1 MATVRRLPLYWTVF
15 SGGGVLMALEIL
27 ASRILAPYFG
37 NSVYVWGSIIS
48 VFLAAL
54 SVGYYF
60 GGKIADRKPDLSGLA
75 WMVLL
80 AAASVGV
87 LLVVGPRLAST
98 FGEITDGSPWGTLV
112 AAAVLFIPPSVL
124 FATLSP
130 YAVRLA
136 AQDLE
141 RLGGTAG
148 RLYAVSTVGSL
159 LGTLGCTFGMI
170 PYLELDSSLALLLAV
185 TSATVLVPALAAP
198 RSGRVVV
205 ALALALLVAAV
216 VVRPHPPRVAGLVY
230 ERITPYQTLRVL
242 DEGEVRVLESDR
254 VRHGAI
260 RRTDGEMVL
269 RYGRSFPAALLLSP
283 DIESVLVVGM
293 GAGSVAEYFRSR
305 IPTME
310 LDFVDVDPAVPEVAR
325 RFMGFEEG
333 PGVRVHVM
341 DGRRFLET
349 TGRRWDLIV
358 TDAYIGLSVPFHLTT
373 REYLELARDHLTER
387 GVFALNLAAG
397 LEHPFSRAMAR
408 TVAAV
413 FPRVY
418 LFHAP
423 GSGNVLVFGTR
434 GDHEVTPGEMARF
447 ADRAETRLLD
457 GAELDP
463 SLADLRAFRIRGGL
477 DFSGVPILSDR
488 FAPVDRLIHMT
499 ADEIPQ
505 AEGDA
510 APGGRPEELAGAA
523 R

>member
-1 MATVRRLPLYWTVF
+1 MPRLPLYCTVF

-27 ASRILAPYFG
+27 ASRILAPHFG

-60 GGKIADRKPDLSGLA
+60 GGRIADRKPDLSGLA

-98 FGEITDGSPWGTLV
+98 FGELTDGSPWGTLV

-136 AQDLE
+136 ARDLD

-170 PYLELDSSLALLLAV
+170 PYLELGSSLALLLAV
-185 TSATVLVPALAAP
+185 TSATVLVPAVSAP
-198 RSGRVVV
+198 KSERAPVVL

-216 VVRPHPPRVAGLVY
+216 VVRPEPPRVAGLVY
-230 ERITPYQTLRVL
+230 ERITPYQTLRVV
-242 DEGEVRVLESDR
+242 DDGEVRVLESDR

-269 RYGRSFPAALLLSP
+269 AYGRALPSAFLLSP
-283 DIESVLVVGM
+283 EIESVLVVGM
-293 GAGSVAEYFRSR
+293 GAGSIADYFRSR
-305 IPTME
+305 IPGME
-310 LDFVDVDPAVPEVAR
+310 FDFVDVDPAVPEVAR

-333 PGVRVHVM
+333 PGARVHVM

-349 TGRRWDLIV
+349 TGRAWDLIF

-373 REYLELARDHLTER
+373 REYLELVRDHLTPR
-387 GVFALNLAAG
+387 GVFVLNLAAG
-397 LEHPFSRAMAR
+397 IRHPFSRAMAR

-418 LFHAP
+418 LFRAP
-423 GSGNVLVFGTR
+423 GAGNVLMFGAR
-434 GDHEVTPGEMARF
+434 GDQEITPRQMARS
-447 ADRAETRLLD
+447 AERLKARLAD

-463 SLADLRAFRIRGGL
+463 DLRHLMAFRVRGGL
-477 DFSGVPILSDR
+477 DLSGVPTLSDR

-505 AEGDA
+505 EETDTAVGD
-510 APGGRPEELAGAA
+510 RPEEVGGAP